1 MATWTKASSKS
12 KAAATGPPEDDRYIR
27 HRQIPGHQKQV
38 PRYARDDNK
47 NWVEDI
53 GRPWVSKRL
62 TVDALA
68 AWYIFRGGRIM
79 RNSVGW
85 VAVACC
91 VLILGRAVMT
101 TPAAEQNKLAQQ
113 ASGQKTTLPSTAEI
127 SDAVMKELSPLLD
140 ELQATANAH
149 DTDRF
154 MALYSKGEG
163 LVAVFNG
170 EEIRGWDNLYA
181 QQLKWWNHGK
191 SDVVY
196 TERGTPEILVLGP
209 DAAVVTLIEES
220 TRTGADGTPAKNQ
233 FAISMVWKKH
243 SHDGWKMVYSHE
255 STVH

>member
-1 MATWTKASSKS
+1 
-12 KAAATGPPEDDRYIR
+12 
-27 HRQIPGHQKQV
+27 
-38 PRYARDDNK
+38 
-47 NWVEDI
+47 
-53 GRPWVSKRL
+53 
-62 TVDALA
+62 
-68 AWYIFRGGRIM
+68 M

-127 SDAVMKELSPLLD
+127 SDSVMKELVPLLD

-196 TERGTPEILVLGP
+196 TERGLPEIMVLGP
-209 DAAVVTLIEES
+209 DAAVVTMLVES
-220 TRTGADGTPAKNQ
+220 TRTGGGRNPVRES
-233 FAISMVWKKH
+233 FVISMVWKKRLQ
-243 SHDGWKMVYSHE
+243 DGWKMVYSHE